1 MFSVIKLSDEEFI
14 INDPE
19 EPSESGEFEVG
30 DTVLFY
36 TRGDGKLVGENIISD
51 GALDQPV
58 QLAVSISDFS
68 KLKPS
73 ES

>member
-58 QLAVSISDFS
+58 QLAVSI
-68 KLKPS
+68 
-73 ES
+73 

>member
-58 QLAVSISDFS
+58 QLAVSNLRLF
-68 KLKPS
+68 
-73 ES
+73 